1 MKFSWIQSR
10 CFYSKN
16 LLSSQRI
23 GPHSDHVVSVLVGN
37 LLGDAWAEKRL
48 NSTRIHLDMSNR
60 NVEYLFWLYNFYKK
74 NGYASEKKPVL
85 TKQIGKKGQ
94 IYFSFKFRTFSFS
107 SLNWLYNGF
116 YCSGRKKV
124 PQNIS
129 ELLTARALAIW
140 FMDDG
145 SACNSG
151 VKISTESFSDDDL
164 VLLQKAL
171 VLNFGLTTTLHRH
184 GTKKVVYF
192 SKIQAFTMFQII
204 KPYLLTTML
213 YKFKNL
219 KTV

>member
-1 MKFSWIQSR
+1 MKYNWIQSR

-23 GPHSDHVVSVLVGN
+23 GPHSIDVLSVLLGN
-37 LLGDAWAEKRL
+37 LLGDAWAEKRS
-48 NSTRIHLDMSNR
+48 NSTRIHINMSNR
-60 NVEYLFWLYNFYKK
+60 NVEYLFWLYNFYRE
-74 NGYASEKKPVL
+74 NGYCSDKKPKL
-85 TKQIGKKGQ
+85 NKQIGKKGQ

-107 SLNWLYNGF
+107 SLNWLYDGF
-116 YCSGRKKV
+116 YCSGIKKV

-151 VKISTESFSDDDL
+151 VKISTQGFSHDDL
-164 VLLQKAL
+164 ILLQKAL

-184 GTKKVVYF
+184 GGKKVLYF
-192 SKIQAFTMFQII
+192 SKIQAFNMLQII
-204 KPYLLTTML
+204 KPYLITNML